1 MTELAGHGRHVG
13 RPADDRRARI
23 PQRDDWRLFLVIL
36 AFLLAYGLVGVS
48 MGLMALG
55 EPAEP
60 RLAHS
65 GLLKPARGEIVDRN
79 GTLLAGN
86 LPAWSLYAHPREI
99 KEPLEVA
106 AELAAIFPDTPE
118 AAFARKLTSG
128 AAFVWIRRPITP
140 RQKQLVH
147 DLGRPG
153 LNFGSRTVRV
163 YPAGAATAHVIGGV
177 KPAKEGVHF
186 TELAGA
192 GGAEAYFDR
201 RLGDPERVH
210 EPLALSIDLRLQTV
224 MREVMADGIE
234 RLTANGGAGVLL
246 DVRTGEVL
254 AMASLPDFDPNLP
267 PQAFDGPAHLNPRFN
282 RAALGRYELGSTFKP
297 LTAAAALD
305 LGLVRPDTLVE
316 TGSPIRAGGRWIRD
330 LHAMPSHLTVSD
342 VIRRSS
348 NVGAARLAMMVGTP
362 RFKDYLGRL
371 GFLEPSAIEL
381 SEAARAEPL
390 LPPKW
395 TDLSSM
401 TISYGHGLAASP
413 LHLAAAYGT
422 LANGG
427 RRVRPSL
434 LRGGTGP
441 GERIVSP
448 EAAAAMME
456 MLREVVRNGTGRR
469 AEVPGYRIGGKT
481 GTADKYRP
489 GGGYY
494 DDRVIATF
502 ASVFPTSDPAY
513 VLVVTLDEPTN
524 REGSRPVRE
533 ASRTAAPLVSEIVRR
548 IAPIMGLRPLPPEDE
563 QAETAVASARP
574 ASD

>member
-1 MTELAGHGRHVG
+1 M
-13 RPADDRRARI
+13 
-23 PQRDDWRLFLVIL
+23 
-36 AFLLAYGLVGVS
+36 
-48 MGLMALG
+48 
-55 EPAEP
+55 
-60 RLAHS
+60 
-65 GLLKPARGEIVDRN
+65 RGEIVDRN
-79 GTLLAGN
+79 GALLAGN

-99 KEPLEVA
+99 KDPLTVA
-106 AELAAIFPDTPE
+106 AELAAIFPDMTE
-118 AAFARKLTSG
+118 AGLAKKLTSG
-128 AAFVWIRRPITP
+128 ASFVWIRRPITP
-140 RQKQLVH
+140 QQRQRVH

-153 LNFGSRTVRV
+153 LDFGSRTVRV
-163 YPAGAATAHVIGGV
+163 YPAGAVTAHILGGV
-177 KPAKEGVHF
+177 KPAKEGVRF

-192 GGAEAYFDR
+192 GGVESYFDE
-201 RLGDPERVH
+201 RLRDPEQVH

-224 MREVMADGIE
+224 LREVLESGIE

-254 AMASLPDFDPNLP
+254 AMTSLPDFDPNAP
-267 PQAFDGPAHLNPRFN
+267 PQPFDGPAHLNPRFN

-297 LTAAAALD
+297 LTAAVALD

-330 LHAMPSHLTVSD
+330 IHAMPAELTVND

-362 RFKDYLGRL
+362 RFREYLDRL

-381 SEAARAEPL
+381 SEAARAKPL

-413 LHLAAAYGT
+413 LHLAAAYAT

-427 RRVRPSL
+427 RRVRPTL
-434 LRGGTGP
+434 VRGGSGTG
-441 GERIVSP
+441 EQIVAP
-448 EAAAAMME
+448 EAGAATMR
-456 MLREVVRNGTGRR
+456 MLREVVRRGTGRR
-469 AEVPGYRIGGKT
+469 AEVAGYRIGGKT
-481 GTADKYRP
+481 GTADKYKP

-524 REGSRPVRE
+524 REGSRPIRE
-533 ASRTAAPLVSEIVRR
+533 ASRTATPLVAEVVRR
-548 IAPIMGLRPLPPEDE
+548 IAPILGLRPLPPEE
-563 QAETAVASARP
+563 EPGAGATVAAVSAT
-574 ASD
+574 SD